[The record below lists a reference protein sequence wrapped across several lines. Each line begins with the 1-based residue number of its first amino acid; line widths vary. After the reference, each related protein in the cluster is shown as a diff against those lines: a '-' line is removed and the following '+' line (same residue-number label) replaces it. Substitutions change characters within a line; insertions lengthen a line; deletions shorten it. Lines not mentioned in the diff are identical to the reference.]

1 MVPEKTWNGS
11 SFDIEEVQTVPKRGE
26 RPVVAF
32 IGGEGDAVAVQF
44 QQQANSSGAA
54 FPPSPPIPPSPLLSC
69 VLGTDRLFLRHVMSC
84 LFSLVCVDFVW

>member
-54 FPPSPPIPPSPLLSC
+54 FPPSPPIPPLTPPLVCAGDGPPILAACHVLSFFSC
-69 VLGTDRLFLRHVMSC
+69 VC
-84 LFSLVCVDFVW
+84 